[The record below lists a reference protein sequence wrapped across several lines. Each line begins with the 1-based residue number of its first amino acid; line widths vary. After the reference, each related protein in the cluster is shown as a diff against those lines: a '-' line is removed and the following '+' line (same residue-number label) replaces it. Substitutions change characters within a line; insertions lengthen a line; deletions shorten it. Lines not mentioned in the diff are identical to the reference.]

1 MSVRTPVF
9 VICSPL
15 ERVGKTL
22 IARLLAEFFTSDD
35 RPVECFD
42 LNSDRPSLADYLP
55 DRTAV
60 AALADTR
67 AQMALFDRLIG
78 DDGTAKVLDLGHGA
92 FEQFFTVSAQVRFG
106 EEALR
111 RGVQVVLLF
120 VASPSPVAAQA
131 YATLLRWLPGVVL
144 VPVHNEVLGR
154 ALARDKYPIASGAS
168 LPLRIPVLAPGL
180 HRIAVHQGFS
190 FAAFRARR
198 FQDISTSYQ
207 IELESW
213 MKRVFVEFREL
224 ELRLLLAAL
233 RLSLQH

>member
-22 IARLLAEFFTSDD
+22 IARLLAEFFISDD

-42 LNSDRPSLADYLP
+42 LNSDRPSLSDYLP
-55 DRTAV
+55 DRTIL

-67 AQMALFDRLIG
+67 AQMALFDRLVL
-78 DDGTAKVLDLGHGA
+78 DDGAVKVVDLGRSA
-92 FEQFFTVSAQVRFG
+92 FEQFFTISAQVRFG
-106 EEALR
+106 EEAR
-111 RGVQVVLLF
+111 RRQVQVVVLF
-120 VASPSPVAAQA
+120 VASPSPVAVRA
-131 YATLLRWLPGVVL
+131 YAALRRWLPGIVL

-154 ALARDKYPIASGAS
+154 FLASSKYPASGGAS
-168 LPLRIPVLAPGL
+168 LSLRIPILPPGL
-180 HRIAVHQGFS
+180 HRIAVHPAFS
-190 FAAFRARR
+190 FAGFRAGR
-198 FQDISTSYQ
+198 FYDISLPYR
-207 IELESW
+207 IELDSW

-224 ELRLLLAAL
+224 ELRLLLATL